1 MSRAGVSGVGVS
13 GAGVSGAGIKTA
25 RWLAV
30 AVLLAGA
37 AWLGG
42 FAAFDRSARRAAR
55 EPPQADAI
63 VALTGGADRVDTA
76 LTLLA
81 AGQAPLLLISGVG
94 RGTDLPELS
103 RHAPLAPGQA
113 ARVTLGR
120 AATTTVGNAEETAA
134 WARARG
140 VTSLIVVTAGY
151 HMPRAI
157 LEIGRALPG
166 VTLYAVPVRPPA
178 LRGGV
183 EVSTLRILA
192 NEYNKYLA
200 VRLGLTR
207 KWGTEGS

>member
-1 MSRAGVSGVGVS
+1 MTKAG
-13 GAGVSGAGIKTA
+13 
-25 RWLAV
+25 RWLLI

-42 FAAFDRSARRAAR
+42 FAAFDRAARRAAR
-55 EPPQADAI
+55 EPPPADAI

-76 LTLLA
+76 LMLLA
-81 AGQAPLLLISGVG
+81 AGRAPLLLISGVG
-94 RGTDLPELS
+94 GGTDLPELS

-120 AATTTVGNAEETAA
+120 TATTTVGNAMETAV

-140 VTSLIVVTAGY
+140 VRSLIVVTAGY
-151 HMPRAI
+151 HMPRAMV
-157 LEIGRALPG
+157 EIGRALPG
-166 VTLYAVPVRPPA
+166 VALYAMPVRPPA
-178 LRGGV
+178 LRGGM
-183 EVSTLRILA
+183 EISTLRILA

-207 KWGTEGS
+207 KSGMEAS